1 MIIYYTMKYN
11 FFNII
16 VLLKN
21 YFRLKTC
28 FDLKKAFHMLQ
39 QNWYNEGNRY
49 IKWIKNNPKK
59 VFIDFDLFFVLFIL
73 FIFINTNLS
82 MFLFSLFYVFC
93 LRNFLHKKKT
103 EQVKK
108 PLALTK
114 RVKRLMIT
122 SSLIYLIP
130 SLIIILT
137 FKENLL
143 PYYYLVL
150 GLLSYLNYFVIL
162 ISNIINIPVEKAV
175 FRHFYK
181 QAYKKINDMHNLKVV
196 GITGSYGKTSSKNI
210 LNDILSVKYNTCP
223 SPKNFN
229 TTNGLMITI
238 NNHLDKFNDVF
249 IAEMGAFKRG
259 EIKELCD
266 LVNPKY
272 GILTKV
278 GTAHMDSF
286 GSQENIQKGKF
297 ELIESLPEDG
307 VAVLNRDDELQV
319 SYKLKNNCKVI
330 WIGVDNEADVM
341 ATNIKQTSKGMTFD
355 CIFKGDKTKYK
366 FETRLLGKAN
376 IYNILAGIALGHELG
391 IEINQLVLGV
401 KKVKSIEHRL
411 ELKKYGDINIIDD
424 AYNSNPV
431 GSKMALDV
439 LKMMPGKKII
449 VTPGMIE
456 LGNIEDEENTKFGEY
471 MASVCDEVILI
482 GNKQTKAIQKG
493 LENKKYDKKHIHI
506 LEDVIDAFPL
516 VNKLKEKET
525 YVLLENDL
533 PDSFNEKLGGKK

>member
-1 MIIYYTMKYN
+1 MMYLLI
-11 FFNII
+11 FSII
-16 VLLKN
+16 VNFSYYFIKN
-21 YFRLKTC
+21 T
-28 FDLKKAFHMLQ
+28 KALHMLQ
-39 QNWYNEGNRY
+39 QNWYDDDYRY
-49 IKWIKNNPKK
+49 LKWIISNPKK
-59 VFIDFDLFFVLFIL
+59 VFLSFDLFFIVFIL
-73 FIFINTNLS
+73 FMFIDENLS
-82 MFLFSLFYVFC
+82 MILFSIFYAIC
-93 LRNFLHKKKT
+93 IRNFLQNKKQ
-103 EQVKK
+103 EQLKK
-108 PLALTK
+108 PLAVTK

-122 SSLIYLIP
+122 SSIIYLIP
-130 SLIIILT
+130 ALIIILWFDT
-137 FKENLL
+137 SLI

-150 GLLSYLNYFVIL
+150 GAISYLNYFVVMF
-162 ISNIINIPVEKAV
+162 SNIVNIPVEKSV

-210 LNDILSVKYNTCP
+210 LNDILSVKFNTCP

-249 IAEMGAFKRG
+249 IAEMGAFKKG

-272 GILTKV
+272 GILTKI

-307 VAVLNRDDELQV
+307 VAVLNKDDELQV
-319 SYKLKNNCKVI
+319 SYDLKNKCKVI
-330 WIGVDNEADVM
+330 WIGIDNEADVM
-341 ATNIKQTSKGMTFD
+341 ATNIKQSSKGMTFD
-355 CIFKGDKTKYK
+355 CIFKGDKNKYK

-376 IYNILAGIALGHELG
+376 IYNILAGIALGHYFG
-391 IEINQLVLGV
+391 IEIEQLMFGV
-401 KKVKSIEHRL
+401 KKVRSIEHRL

-431 GSKMALDV
+431 GSKMAVEV
-439 LKMMPGKKII
+439 LGLMPGKKII

-456 LGNIEDEENTKFGEY
+456 LGEQQYELNMKFGEY
-471 MASVCDEVILI
+471 ISEVCDEVILV
-482 GNKQTKAIQKG
+482 GETQTKPIYDG
-493 LENKKYDKKHIHI
+493 LMNKKYNKDNIHI
-506 LEDVIDAFPL
+506 INDVKVAF
-516 VNKLKEKET
+516 KLMQELKGKET

-533 PDSFNEKLGGKK
+533 PDIFNEK